1 MPCFGRAF
9 SQEVI
14 MPLENASTI
23 SELDST
29 WPLGLDSS
37 SRGDDHLR
45 LLKAVLKAQFPGSGG
60 QGYSKPIT
68 VSEDDLNALPTKLA
82 DIGKT
87 YFPVGTVVLRMDAIN
102 PSTIY
107 GGTWALITGDAV
119 LTFGN
124 GAAQT
129 GNASGNN
136 TPGVPVPLH
145 SHGTIHNLSARGVG
159 DHQHGGVPA
168 RIRVEVG
175 GSTGTL
181 YSVYHDGST
190 SPAGAHGHIIDG
202 GVSVSNAGSDNSTID
217 VRGARIAINVWRR
230 TAL

>member
-1 MPCFGRAF
+1 
-9 SQEVI
+9 

-60 QGYSKPIT
+60 QGFSKPIT
-68 VSEDDLNALPTKLA
+68 VSEDDLNALPQKVA
-82 DIGKT
+82 DLGKT
-87 YFPVGTVVLRMDAIN
+87 LFPVGSVVMRMDAVN
-102 PSTIY
+102 PATLY
-107 GGTWALITGDAV
+107 GGTWQLITGDATI
-119 LTFGN
+119 TFGN
-124 GAAQT
+124 GSDQT

-136 TPGVPVPLH
+136 NPGVPLPQH
-145 SHGTIHNLSARGVG
+145 SHGTSHNLYARAVG
-159 DHQHGGVPA
+159 DHSHGGVPL
-168 RIRVEVG
+168 RTRVEVG
-175 GSTGTL
+175 GKTGTL
-181 YSVYHDGST
+181 YSVYQDGTT
-190 SPAGAHGHIIDG
+190 SPAGGHGHNIDG
-202 GVSVSNAGSDNSTID
+202 SVSVNNAGTANPTID